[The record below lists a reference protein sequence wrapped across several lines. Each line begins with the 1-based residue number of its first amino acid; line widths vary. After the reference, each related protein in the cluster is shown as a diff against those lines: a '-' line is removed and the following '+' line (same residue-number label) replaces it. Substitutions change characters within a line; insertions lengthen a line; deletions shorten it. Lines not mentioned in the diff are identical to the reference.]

1 MNSVL
6 GGLGRVL
13 LGIITVLLGI
23 VAIAGIVVLVLTST
37 EWGHERVR
45 RFALSQLQGRV
56 HGRVSIGRLSGN
68 LISGMTV
75 HDLAISDSAGEPFLA
90 AQEASARYALG
101 ALLGKKIWLTDVR
114 LTRPLVILDR
124 PPGGKWNY
132 QRIFASDTTQRP
144 STTPGFGSW
153 IRFENV
159 TVVDGDLVV
168 RTPWSP
174 GKDLSPAARDSA
186 VRYALSGKGRTM
198 IVHAPRTYNGA
209 PPYQKISEFRSIN
222 ATMPVLRLA
231 DPSQKYR
238 YGELTS
244 LQTMALPFRPPAAVV
259 TDMRGAFQ
267 FNNDSIWWKGVRAA
281 MPASHVSGDGSYAFS
296 SGDMTLT
303 LHGAP
308 AAMNDLRWLYPRLPS
323 EGGGTLDFAMRWH
336 GGVDDYIARNAD
348 ISLGNARVRGD
359 FGLTLADTFSLHGT
373 NLRFANLDTRLAEQ
387 LIAGFKS
394 PRRGT
399 FTGRAAVFGG
409 LHDLHVDGDVA
420 FADATTGTSQL
431 AAVGVIGFQTN
442 GLRANNLHLRMHP
455 IQMEL
460 VKGLAGPKF
469 QLPLSGV
476 VTGTAVVSGN
486 TKTQLAGNV
495 DIAHED
501 RGDYSQLTGTA
512 AVRLSTGGASP
523 WLDLNLVARP
533 VSLAEVG
540 RFVPSIGLQG
550 RAVGP
555 IRLTGSLSN
564 LAVAS
569 DLRLPDG
576 GQLVARGTVGLTG
589 AQHYDLALGLKVF
602 NLRTVLVN
610 GPETSLTMTASA
622 RGSGFKPATMNATFA
637 ADLAASK
644 WDSLAVDSGSVRIA
658 IASGLATVQR
668 LNLSGAHTRVSA
680 DGSFGL
686 VASRTGTL
694 NYRVDIDSLGA
705 LDRVLPHTGP
715 DTGSI
720 QPRPAVVARAVQRAR
735 ADSARIARRTEVQRV
750 ATGQPLPRL
759 VVDTPKATPITLK
772 GKLVA
777 AGTLS
782 GNISNFNT
790 RGRLGATDINVHG
803 NAARM
808 LVGEYAWTNARTPAS
823 AIALA
828 VRGDSISATGFAF
841 DSLAANVSYRAQ
853 DGGGRVEVLVR
864 QGDQRDYGLKGDYL
878 VNSNLRQLRIADM
891 QLRFDTTTWQSTHA
905 ATIESRPGGISV
917 QNLELRSGSMSR
929 IYANGL
935 LPLNG
940 NANLDV
946 AIENFPVGDLL
957 DLLQSDVDLHGLVS
971 VQGTLQGTLA
981 SPRIRGALGMVGGVY
996 KGDTVPDLRGTFG
1009 YANRSF
1015 TGNLD
1020 LLHRGGMPMATV
1032 TANLPLNL
1040 ALSGATSPRL
1050 LHQPLS
1056 IDLTADSLPL
1066 ELIPA
1071 FTGVVS
1077 EVHGVGAG
1085 QIAMRGTF
1093 DHPSLTGSFRLNKGI
1108 VRVASTGMYV
1118 DNVTAR
1124 MSMANDTVRIDTLS
1138 GRSGRGTIAV
1148 TGGLG
1153 VGNWRDPAFSLTTE
1167 VRNAEVLNNDH
1178 GRLNADADLR
1188 LTGPLN
1194 RPYINGRVQITSG
1207 IVTINNSSSQNVIS
1221 AGDPALFS
1229 VADTALMADKDLFP
1243 ARSPILENMRVDVS
1257 LGVNRNTWLRTT
1269 DANVE
1274 IYTDF
1279 PIEVHVS
1286 HSALALTGA
1295 IGTDRGDYTFL
1306 SKRFTI
1312 TRGSATFVGTPDLN
1326 PSLQA
1331 TGEYQVQLTNAPA
1344 LNIQV
1349 LIGGTLKA
1357 PKLTLQS
1364 DAQPPRTQSELLTL
1378 LAFGGPT
1385 TNLLQPEGSSLGG
1398 AGGPGGVVG
1407 QSAQVAMTRLEG
1419 VAIGVLFEQVQTRA
1433 GKALGADQFYI
1444 SPGDTP
1450 ELATNKQTQQAW
1462 TTFITNT
1469 RVEAGKYIN
1478 MRTFV
1483 SVQYYNNYPGVRL
1496 EYRAGAGWLYTV
1508 YTTPQALL
1516 KEPTLESQDWFPRQA
1531 FGGLIIRQWRF

>member
-1 MNSVL
+1 MGSVL
-6 GGLGRVL
+6 DRLGRVL

-23 VAIAGIVVLVLTST
+23 VALAGIVVVVLTST
-37 EWGHERVR
+37 DWGRERVR
-45 RFALSQLQGRV
+45 RFALSQLQSRV

-68 LISGMTV
+68 LLSGLTI
-75 HDLAISDSAGEPFLA
+75 HDLAISDSSGEPFLA

-101 ALLGKKIWLTDVR
+101 ALIGKKIWLTDVR
-114 LTRPLVILDR
+114 LMRPLVVLDR
-124 PPGGKWNY
+124 LPGAKWNY
-132 QRIFASDTTQRP
+132 QRIFASDTTQP
-144 STTPGFGSW
+144 TSTTPGFGSW

-174 GKDLSPAARDSA
+174 GTKLSPAARDSA

-198 IVHAPRTYNGA
+198 VVQASRAYGGQ
-209 PPYQKISEFRSIN
+209 PPYQKVVEMRSIN
-222 ATMPVLRLA
+222 ATFPMLRLA
-231 DPSQKYR
+231 DPSQKNR
-238 YGELTS
+238 YGEVAS
-244 LQTMALPFRPPAAVV
+244 LQMMALPFRPPAAVV
-259 TDMRGAFQ
+259 TEMRGSFQ
-267 FNNDSIWWKGVRAA
+267 FNNDSLWWKGVRAS

-303 LHGAP
+303 LRGAP
-308 AAMNDLRWLYPRLPS
+308 AAFNDLRWLYPRLPS
-323 EGGGTLDFAMRWH
+323 EGGGTLDFAMRWR
-336 GGVDDYIARNAD
+336 GGVDDYTARNAD
-348 ISLGNARVRGD
+348 IALGNTRVRGD
-359 FGLTLADTFSLHGT
+359 FGLTLADTFSLHDT
-373 NLRFANLDTRLAEQ
+373 DLRFANLDTRLAEQ

-394 PRRGT
+394 PRRGS
-399 FTGRAAVFGG
+399 FTGRAAVNGG
-409 LHDLHVDGDVA
+409 LHNLRVDGDVA
-420 FADATTGTSQL
+420 FADATTGTSEL
-431 AAVGVIGFQTN
+431 AAVGTIGFETN
-442 GLRANNLHLRMHP
+442 GLRANNLRLRLHP
-455 IQMEL
+455 IQVEL

-476 VTGTAVVSGN
+476 VTGTAVVSGD
-486 TKTQLAGNV
+486 TKTQLAGSV
-495 DIAHED
+495 DVAHED
-501 RGDYSQLTGTA
+501 RGNYSQLTGTA
-512 AVRLSTGGASP
+512 AVRMPSGGASP
-523 WLDLNLVARP
+523 WIDINVAARP

-540 RFVPSIGLQG
+540 RFAPSVGLQG

-576 GQLVARGTVGLTG
+576 GQLTARGTVGLTG

-602 NLRTVLVN
+602 NLRAVLVN
-610 GPETSLTMTASA
+610 GPVTSLTMTASA
-622 RGSGFKPATMNATFA
+622 RGSGFTPATMNARFA

-658 IASGLATVQR
+658 IAGGLATVQK
-668 LNLSGAHTRVSA
+668 LNLSGAHTQVSA
-680 DGSFGL
+680 NGTFGL

-694 NYRVDIDSLGA
+694 NYKVDVDSLGA
-705 LDRVLPHTGP
+705 LDRLLPHTGP
-715 DTGSI
+715 DTGAI
-720 QPRPAVVARAVQRAR
+720 RPRPAVIARAVRRAR
-735 ADSARIARRTEVQRV
+735 ADSARVARRTEVQRL

-759 VVDTPKATPITLK
+759 VVDTPQSTPITLK
-772 GKLVA
+772 GSLLA

-782 GNISNFNT
+782 GNITNFDT

-808 LVGEYAWTNARTPAS
+808 LIGEYAWTNARTSAS
-823 AIALA
+823 TIALA
-828 VRGDSISATGFAF
+828 VRGDSISASGFAL
-841 DSLAANVSYRAQ
+841 DSLAANLSYRAQ
-853 DGGGRVEVLVR
+853 SGGGRVEVLVR

-878 VNSNLRQLRIADM
+878 VNSNQRQLRIADM
-891 QLRFDTTTWQSTHA
+891 QLRFDTTTWQSTHP
-905 ATIESRPGGISV
+905 ATIESRPAGISV
-917 QNLELRSGSMSR
+917 QNLELRSGSTSR

-935 LPLNG
+935 LPSKG
-940 NANLDV
+940 NANFDV
-946 AIENFPVGDLL
+946 AIDNFPVGDLL
-957 DLLQSDVDLHGLVS
+957 DLLQSDVDLRGLVS
-971 VQGTLQGTLA
+971 VNANMQGTLA
-981 SPRIRGALGMVGGVY
+981 SPTMRGSLGIVRGVY
-996 KGDTVPDLRGTFG
+996 KGDTVPELHGTFG
-1009 YANRSF
+1009 YAHRSF
-1015 TGNLD
+1015 SGQVD
-1020 LLHRGGMPMATV
+1020 LLRRGGTPMATL

-1050 LHQPLS
+1050 LRQPIA

-1066 ELIPA
+1066 ELIPD
-1071 FTGVVS
+1071 FTDLLS
-1077 EVHGVGAG
+1077 EVHGVAGG

-1093 DHPSLTGSFRLNKGI
+1093 DRPSLTGQFRLTKGI
-1108 VRVASTGMYV
+1108 VRVASTGMYM
-1118 DNVTAR
+1118 DKITAAL
-1124 MSMANDTVRIDTLS
+1124 SMANDTVRIDTLAA
-1138 GRSGRGTIAV
+1138 RTGRGSIAV
-1148 TGGLG
+1148 TGGLA
-1153 VGNWRDPAFSLTTE
+1153 VGNWRDPAFDLTAE
-1167 VRNAEVLNNDH
+1167 AHNAQVLNNAL
-1178 GRLNADADLR
+1178 GRMDADANLR
-1188 LTGPLN
+1188 FTGPLN
-1194 RPYINGRVQITSG
+1194 RPYLNGRVQVTGG
-1207 IVTINNSSSQNVIS
+1207 IVTFNNSSNKNIIS
-1221 AGDPALFS
+1221 AGDPDLFN
-1229 VADTALMADKDLFP
+1229 VADTALIADKQLFP
-1243 ARSPILENMRVDVS
+1243 TQSPILQNMRIDVE
-1257 LGVNRNTWLRTT
+1257 LGINRNTWVRTT

-1274 IYTDF
+1274 IYTDY
-1279 PIEVHVS
+1279 PIEVHVA

-1326 PSLQA
+1326 PTLQA
-1331 TGEYQVQLTNAPA
+1331 TGEYQVQFTNSPA

-1364 DAQPPRTQSELLTL
+1364 DAQPPRSQSELLTL

-1385 TNLLQPEGSSLGG
+1385 TNLLAPEGSSLGG

-1407 QSAQVAMTRLEG
+1407 QTAQVAMTRLEG
-1419 VAIGVLFEQVQTRA
+1419 VAVGVLFEQLQSRA

-1450 ELATNKQTQQAW
+1450 ELVTNHQTQQAW

-1478 MRTFV
+1478 PRTFV

-1496 EYRAGAGWLYTV
+1496 EYRTNGGWLYTA
-1508 YTTPQALL
+1508 YTTPQAQLL
-1516 KEPTLESQDWFPRQA
+1516 EPTLESQNSQNRQA